1 MRIGLVSSVVSIGL
15 GLVACGGGGGTA
27 AVDAPAGNLDAP
39 GQDIGFAKPTKAL
52 KANMEVSTN
61 TWRELGPANLACL
74 NTPTADTATTVA
86 VTLATTTLDFEKLMA
101 VGSIGVTA
109 FPSIDIASPF
119 DTQTSD
125 PTGVVSIHVPVGTKR
140 FGVKMTSAQDFDT
153 LLLNQKVA
161 PGMAT
166 QMLDKIQVVSK
177 TTGASIPAIIGIVR
191 TPGTGIVAGAVRD
204 CDAHEI
210 SNFVATVSSTAAT
223 ATPLDKARTFYFS
236 SSLKT
241 PVHHNQEPASTND
254 GLFAALEVP
263 VTPTVF
269 VQAWG
274 YPTDAD
280 LASDH
285 LVLISELEVPIVAD
299 TVVTGSFEPLR
310 Q

>member
-1 MRIGLVSSVVSIGL
+1 MRIGLVSSVVSVGL
-15 GLVACGGGGGTA
+15 GLSACGGGGGV
-27 AVDAPAGNLDAP
+27 AVDALVGNLDAP
-39 GQDIGFAKPTKAL
+39 GQDIGFAKPTKSL

-61 TWRELGPANLACL
+61 TWSEIGPANLACL
-74 NTPTADTATTVA
+74 GTPTADTATTVV
-86 VTLATTTLDFEKLMA
+86 VTLATTTTDFEKLMP

-109 FPSIDIASPF
+109 FPVIDIGAPF
-119 DTQTSD
+119 DTKTSD
-125 PTGVVSIHVPVGTKR
+125 PTGAVSLRVPVGTKR
-140 FGVKMTSAQDFDT
+140 FGFKMTSTQDFDT

-161 PGMAT
+161 ADMAAQT
-166 QMLDKIQVVSK
+166 LAKIQVVSK

-223 ATPLDKARTFYFS
+223 ASPIDKAKTFYFS
-236 SSLKT
+236 SNLNT

-254 GLFAALEVP
+254 GLFVALEVP

-285 LVLISELEVPIVAD
+285 LVLVSELEVPIVAD
-299 TVVTGSFEPLR
+299 TIVTGSFEPLR
-310 Q
+310 K